1 EPQSIPLASIFSYGL
16 EPIHDN
22 YGEALG
28 RVMSARGWLSTW
40 SGLQSNAALERTL
53 PDVRVPTLVIAALAD
68 TDIYPSECRR
78 AFEASAARDKTYAE
92 LAGAD
97 HYLRPAGAAGAKLGD
112 PKDRVAD
119 ELILPWL
126 GERWPV

>member
-1 EPQSIPLASIFSYGL
+1 MG
-16 EPIHDN
+16 
-22 YGEALG
+22 LG
-28 RVMSARGWLSTW
+28 RMELRR
-40 SGLQSNAALERTL
+40 AALPADEARIA
-53 PDVRVPTLVIAALAD
+53 PTLRGHLEIMRAD
-68 TDIYPSECRR
+68 TDIHPSECRR

-97 HYLRPAGAAGAKLGD
+97 HYLRPAGADGAKLGD

>member
-1 EPQSIPLASIFSYGL
+1 M
-16 EPIHDN
+16 
-22 YGEALG
+22 
-28 RVMSARGWLSTW
+28 R
-40 SGLQSNAALERTL
+40 
-53 PDVRVPTLVIAALAD
+53 AD
-68 TDIYPSECRR
+68 TDIHPSECRR